1 MRSIIEE
8 LWYGNVVPMERIT
21 PETAEQ
27 KKLIDLVER
36 NREKL
41 IDSLTED
48 QKIIFEKYEDV
59 VWELCSFY
67 ERQAFEYG
75 FKLAAR
81 IVVESVVYPPIIE

>member
-1 MRSIIEE
+1 MKSIIEE
-8 LWYGNVVPMERIT
+8 LWYGNIVPMERIT

-27 KKLIDLVER
+27 KELVGLVER

-41 IDSLTED
+41 LDSLTEE

-59 VWELCSFY
+59 VWELCSLY
-67 ERQAFEYG
+67 ERQTFEYG

-81 IVVESVVYPPIIE
+81 IVVEVLI

>member
-1 MRSIIEE
+1 MKSILEE

-41 IDSLTED
+41 IDSLTEE

-59 VWELCSFY
+59 VWELCSLY